1 MTADEAVGI
10 VNALIVAL
18 MDCNRNA
25 VLPTAHLVD
34 DLFMSDLDVVVELAC
49 DIEEA
54 LCIEVYEEDADLWLT
69 VGDVHF
75 FVVRR
80 LGLGAAA

>member
-18 MDCNRNA
+18 MDCDRNA

-34 DLFMSDLDVVVELAC
+34 DLFMSDLDVVELAC

-54 LCIEVYEEDADLWLT
+54 FCVEVYEEDADLWLT
-69 VGDVHF
+69 CGDVHF